1 LSLLFFFL
9 KSFEEDPSHFLFG
22 KPEGG
27 TYTISTAILF
37 YSHKS
42 ESFSIPLIIIII
54 IIMSIIKL
62 LFKKNVIEEVVVPS
76 PTTTFYATAVK
87 KFQDVVASS
96 IVPAMTNAKLVYTEL
111 SNTLIM
117 TTSNKVTTTVEY
129 ACDVASSIE
138 SRMQDY
144 YYSSSSA
151 AEVVVSLIK
160 EQQKIL
166 LLLTIVLVALS
177 FTILLINGIISQ
189 KKKKNESVRVVK
201 KIHSMVTIDTTA
213 TSSSSSS
220 ISNSNSS
227 VNESST
233 CTTQEEDDA
242 DADNDNED
250 GVCFI
255 DDDAS
260 FTSDIVRE
268 CIGEPTMIPSLLF
281 HDIAKSNDDNNGS
294 SLEELKPPTSP
305 MRKLSKKLS
314 SNKMFKMSVKKNN
327 LGSPLRWNSKNEI

>member
-138 SRMQDY
+138 SRMQD